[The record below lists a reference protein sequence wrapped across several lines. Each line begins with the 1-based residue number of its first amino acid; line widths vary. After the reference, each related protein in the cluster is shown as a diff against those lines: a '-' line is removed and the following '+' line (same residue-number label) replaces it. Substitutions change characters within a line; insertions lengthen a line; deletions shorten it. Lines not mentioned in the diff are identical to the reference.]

1 MRRMFPILM
10 IICLVLQAQTKRDPR
25 VVAMAGAYTTI
36 ADGIFSVGYNPGI
49 IGLQQNRP
57 FMVQGL
63 QLDFGILGNF
73 FSIEN
78 IAEYSGDTL
87 DMKEKNALFEELQ
100 AEDGMAFFMDTHMP
114 IPLLNISRGNMA
126 FSANN
131 IILQNYR
138 LPIGLLELMFYGN
151 GQKAELDLE
160 FNYEIV
166 GLNEFGFSFG
176 VPFKSMSWGITAKYM
191 QGLFYLGVDE
201 DESSSSLITDDLG
214 IYGSGKYII
223 RQGVGGAGFGL
234 DVGVVSRPY
243 KGWQFGAS
251 LINLAGTI
259 RWTQGDSESSS
270 SINPLTS
277 SFYPFTWGDSTLNAN
292 ESILYTFNID
302 TIRADKL
309 GGDSLFTNQ
318 TTFFVPKK
326 ATDFETRVPATFRLG
341 MSKKAD
347 DFLFASDLVA
357 GFENKYYARQQ
368 WKWSI
373 ATEWTRIPTVPM
385 RIGFAWGGG
394 DMKELGM
401 GFGVRKGMVMF
412 DLGFAFRNGMWL
424 HTMKGFNF
432 SFGFTVV
439 GKDKDS
445 KKSDEEGPLPKPKK
459 E

>member
-10 IICLVLQAQTKRDPR
+10 IVCLVLQAQTKRDPR

-87 DMKEKNALFEELQ
+87 NMKEKNALFEELQ

-176 VPFKSMSWGITAKYM
+176 VPFKSMSWGFTAKYM

-201 DESSSSLITDDLG
+201 DSSSSSLITDDLG

-277 SFYPFTWGDSTLNAN
+277 SFYPFTWGD
-292 ESILYTFNID
+292 
-302 TIRADKL
+302 
-309 GGDSLFTNQ
+309 
-318 TTFFVPKK
+318 
-326 ATDFETRVPATFRLG
+326 
-341 MSKKAD
+341 
-347 DFLFASDLVA
+347 
-357 GFENKYYARQQ
+357 
-368 WKWSI
+368 
-373 ATEWTRIPTVPM
+373 
-385 RIGFAWGGG
+385 
-394 DMKELGM
+394 
-401 GFGVRKGMVMF
+401 
-412 DLGFAFRNGMWL
+412 
-424 HTMKGFNF
+424 
-432 SFGFTVV
+432 
-439 GKDKDS
+439 
-445 KKSDEEGPLPKPKK
+445 
-459 E
+459 